1 MSRRRILD
9 GLEALPQHRP
19 VDVDLSG
26 VHHLDHACRTALRNW
41 AARHS
46 ADGTEPV
53 KVTSG
58 V

>member
-1 MSRRRILD
+1 M
-9 GLEALPQHRP
+9 PQHRP